1 MGLDSPPEYQP
12 TGKILLRVDDGGDFG
27 MIKEVKGNIIV
38 GCEVPTGTSI
48 IISYVLDDGTE
59 QTHSTITHTTTNSN
73 NFKRVELSK
82 PVR

>member
-48 IISYVLDDGTE
+48 IVSYVLDDGTE
-59 QTHSTITHTTTNSN
+59 QTHSTITHTTNNSN